1 MFFRNDLDKTNQV
14 EEPFVNITNGSGL
27 DLDASDNRD
36 YIAYDFDNDGLID
49 MMGGGNKIMF
59 NKGNNTFE
67 AVNYPGID
75 VGAIGDLNND
85 GFLDIL
91 SNSGTVRYAVPNGNN
106 WLKLTT
112 RGISS
117 NRNGI
122 GARIEI
128 HGSWG
133 KQIREVRS
141 GEGFEFGSTLNT
153 HFGLGTATTIDQ
165 VIIKWPSGVVDTFTN
180 LNSNQVLNV
189 VEGQTLGNNSYDS
202 FVFTVYPNPV
212 KNIIN
217 ININTT
223 NPVEFNSAVIYDLN
237 GRMVQETKVEN
248 KTVNVDT
255 LAKGTYILKLKDE
268 YSREYSQK
276 IIKE

>member
-1 MFFRNDLDKTNQV
+1 
-14 EEPFVNITNGSGL
+14 
-27 DLDASDNRD
+27 
-36 YIAYDFDNDGLID
+36 
-49 MMGGGNKIMF
+49 
-59 NKGNNTFE
+59 
-67 AVNYPGID
+67 
-75 VGAIGDLNND
+75 
-85 GFLDIL
+85 
-91 SNSGTVRYAVPNGNN
+91 
-106 WLKLTT
+106 
-112 RGISS
+112 
-117 NRNGI
+117 
-122 GARIEI
+122 
-128 HGSWG
+128 
-133 KQIREVRS
+133 
-141 GEGFEFGSTLNT
+141 
-153 HFGLGTATTIDQ
+153 
-165 VIIKWPSGVVDTFTN
+165 
-180 LNSNQVLNV
+180 VLNV

-276 IIKE
+276 FIKE